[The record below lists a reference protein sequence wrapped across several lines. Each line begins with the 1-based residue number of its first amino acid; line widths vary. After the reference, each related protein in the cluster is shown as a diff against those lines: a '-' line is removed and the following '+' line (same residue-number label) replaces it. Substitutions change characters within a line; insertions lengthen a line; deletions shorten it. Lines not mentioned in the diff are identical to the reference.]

1 MKKPY
6 VVPLPPEIVALL
18 ESKHKGAPNLTQS
31 ASWIALKSHLT
42 QTTERMKRWASHEG
56 LDPVVAGA
64 EEQLTKFE
72 EGLGGQVN
80 LEELTQSAYRL
91 FGALNEYARLR
102 STLRTCQIPEID
114 EAVQA
119 LHAVKRGRLGWDEVE
134 PVKERLIARVDHLVV
149 LFKDGSGHLPEEIQ
163 QALLKGFASM
173 NTAVAQMNTR
183 DESQLADAAAN
194 MANAGSILEHLD
206 KWQREFEMES
216 SCEVPVVGREVQELM
231 MELQSNGAL
240 SLESV
245 DLWYNE
251 LAPKIQEFW
260 GPARHDFFMSRTFKD
275 KLVGRIDTLLYE
287 LQELEE
293 MTPQEQFD
301 NLRALA
307 DAFAE
312 VPARTYQRESFEHHP
327 QPWLFDTFVA
337 VLAKGVPRFQIDW
350 IIEDMNQSTDTYELG
365 RCLTQYLN
373 TDDRDFL
380 LDALDHMQRESQRN
394 YKV

>member
-1 MKKPY
+1 
-6 VVPLPPEIVALL
+6 
-18 ESKHKGAPNLTQS
+18 
-31 ASWIALKSHLT
+31 
-42 QTTERMKRWASHEG
+42 
-56 LDPVVAGA
+56 
-64 EEQLTKFE
+64 
-72 EGLGGQVN
+72 
-80 LEELTQSAYRL
+80 
-91 FGALNEYARLR
+91 
-102 STLRTCQIPEID
+102 
-114 EAVQA
+114 
-119 LHAVKRGRLGWDEVE
+119 
-134 PVKERLIARVDHLVV
+134 
-149 LFKDGSGHLPEEIQ
+149 
-163 QALLKGFASM
+163 M